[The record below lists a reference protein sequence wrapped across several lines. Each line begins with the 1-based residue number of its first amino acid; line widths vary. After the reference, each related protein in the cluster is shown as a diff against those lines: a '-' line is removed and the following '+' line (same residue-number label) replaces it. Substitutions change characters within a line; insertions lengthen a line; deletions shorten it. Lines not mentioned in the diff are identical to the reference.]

1 MRAFLIVFCLSVFSL
16 SSWAATPTP
25 EQIAQ
30 FKSLPP
36 DQQAALA
43 ASQGI
48 SLPSTGGSSQESP
61 PPMVDTVQRIAP
73 DPVDN
78 VKKEV
83 LRDQT
88 AEVKAVEKT
97 DFSGQSRYLKEP
109 SRQKMNLPVFG
120 ASLFS
125 GSPTTF
131 APVNDI
137 PIPTDYILGP
147 GDQLKIQLFGNK
159 SADYQ
164 LVIDRN
170 GTVALPEIGPVSLA
184 GLSFSDAVAVLKKEV
199 DKLGI
204 GVSASVTLGE
214 LRSFR
219 VFVMGESRNPG
230 SYLVSGMATI
240 THALYVSGGISD
252 IGSFREIQLKRQG
265 KLIASLDLY
274 DLLISGNSKQ
284 DVRLQPGD
292 TVFIPVRSRSVSISG
307 EVKRPA
313 IYELKSEKQVADL
326 IELAGGLTH
335 EAMKQKAK
343 LTRLNKDGFSVIS
356 DLNLTHQKDLKMRL
370 KDGDAITVSQGNQ
383 TFEKYV
389 SLSGQI
395 YRDGLFAWAPKMTV
409 LDLLPN
415 IKAFKRQ
422 ADLNFLLLLR
432 QTAPGEPMSVKTFS
446 WQAIA
451 SGQRSDLPLQ
461 SNDQIIV
468 LSQQA
473 GEARRSALSEVVSIL
488 KRQAT
493 MGEPPAIVS
502 IKGGVK
508 FVGTYPL
515 EPNTHLVSFIE
526 SIGGLAPNV
535 DPDYGLIKR
544 KNAKTGE
551 VYFEQFTLAGAK
563 KMLLQPEDAIVLF
576 TKDQTNRS
584 AVITDDL
591 DALRIQARKG
601 MPPKVAT
608 ISGLVKSPGVY
619 PLMDDSTVA
628 DFIDAAGG
636 LLPEMDENYLLIK
649 RKDPVTEK
657 VSFQSFKLADKATT
671 ELKPGDVVYTFNKF
685 NQDRVEVIGS
695 AIQVLYDQSEKNS
708 PPSVVSVSGVV
719 QSPGRYPIS
728 SDARVADMLNAAGG
742 LKEQT
747 LTTEAELF
755 RFKIVDGEKRES
767 DRISFNPLLALK
779 QDEQHN
785 LLLQPYDEIHF
796 KPIAQWNETS
806 VTITVKGEVRF
817 PGIYRINPGD
827 TMQDLLNRVGGF
839 TEWAEPKN
847 AVFTRENLKQREAM
861 EMQQMANDLEKN
873 LLMGLKADAGLI
885 KGDSQSILALGQSLI
900 TRLKETPA
908 IGRLVVTLDRNQP
921 VGYASTLNMEL
932 REGDVLYVPK
942 RSYEVLVT
950 GEVARAASLVYQPNM
965 SVSEYLEKSGGA
977 TKRADSDSIYIVHG
991 DGSVEKFADGW
1002 FDSALSTTVLPG
1014 DTIVVPLDIERMNPL
1029 VSWTSISSILANF
1042 AVTAATL
1049 NAIGV
1054 FN

>member
-1 MRAFLIVFCLSVFSL
+1 MRTFLVVFLFSFFSL
-16 SSWAATPTP
+16 PSLAATPTP

-30 FKSLPP
+30 FKSLSPG
-36 DQQAALA
+36 QQAAIA
-43 ASQGI
+43 ASQGV
-48 SLPSTGGSSQESP
+48 SLPGAGGVQEMP
-61 PPMVDTVQRIAP
+61 QPMVDTVQRVKL
-73 DPVDN
+73 DPIDT

-88 AEVKAVEKT
+88 AEVRAVQQT
-97 DFSGQSRYLKEP
+97 DFGGQSRYLKEP
-109 SRQKMNLPVFG
+109 ARQKMKLPVFG
-120 ASLFS
+120 ASLFA
-125 GSPTTF
+125 GNPTTF

-159 SADYQ
+159 SAEYQ

-170 GTVALPEIGPVSLA
+170 GSVALPEIGPVSLA
-184 GLSFSDAVAVLKKEV
+184 GLSFSDAVSVLKKEI

-204 GVSASVTLGE
+204 GVSSSVTLGQ

-230 SYLVSGMATI
+230 SYLVSGMATL

-252 IGSFREIQLKRQG
+252 IGSFRDIQLKRQG

-313 IYELKSEKQVADL
+313 IYELKSEKKVADL
-326 IELAGGLTH
+326 IDLAGGLTH

-356 DLNLTHQKDLKMRL
+356 DLNLTLKKDLNITL
-370 KDGDAITVSQGNQ
+370 KDGDAISVSQGNQ
-383 TFEKYV
+383 TFERYV
-389 SLSGQI
+389 SLSGQV
-395 YRDGLFAWAPKMTV
+395 YRDGLFAWSPKMTV

-422 ADLNFLLLLR
+422 ADLNYVLILR
-432 QTAPGEPMSVKTFS
+432 QMAPGEPMTVQTFS

-451 SGQRSDLPLQ
+451 SGQASDLPLN
-461 SNDQIIV
+461 SNDQVIV

-473 GEARRSALSEVVSIL
+473 GEARRSALNEVVSIL
-488 KRQAT
+488 REQSSL
-493 MGEPPAIVS
+493 GEPPAIVT

-508 FVGTYPL
+508 FAGTYPL
-515 EPNTHLVSFIE
+515 QENTHLASFIE
-526 SIGGLAPNV
+526 SIGGLRLNV
-535 DPDYGLIKR
+535 DRDYGLIKR
-544 KNAKTGE
+544 KRPETGE
-551 VYFEQFTLAGAK
+551 AYFEQFKLDQAK
-563 KMLLQPEDAIVLF
+563 RLVLQPEDLVLLF
-576 TKDQTNRS
+576 DHDKNDRS
-584 AVITDDL
+584 GIIEAELGDL
-591 DALRIQARKG
+591 YSQSRKG
-601 MPPKVAT
+601 EPPLVAGVT
-608 ISGLVKSPGVY
+608 GVVKFPGKF
-619 PLMDDSTVA
+619 PINDRGRVA
-628 DFIDAAGG
+628 DILLAAGG
-636 LLPEMDENYLLIK
+636 L
-649 RKDPVTEK
+649 TEK
-657 VSFQSFKLADKATT
+657 
-671 ELKPGDVVYTFNKF
+671 
-685 NQDRVEVIGS
+685 
-695 AIQVLYDQSEKNS
+695 
-708 PPSVVSVSGVV
+708 
-719 QSPGRYPIS
+719 
-728 SDARVADMLNAAGG
+728 
-742 LKEQT
+742 T
-747 LTTEAELF
+747 LSTEAELF
-755 RFKIVDGEKRES
+755 RYRIENGEKRVS
-767 DRISFNPLLALK
+767 DRLMFNPQLAL
-779 QDEQHN
+779 QNNEQHN
-785 LLLQPYDEIHF
+785 LLLQPYDEINL

-806 VTITVKGEVRF
+806 VSVTVKGEVRY
-817 PGIYRINPGD
+817 PGVYRINPGD
-827 TMQDLLNRVGGF
+827 TMQDLLKRVGGF

-847 AVFTRENLKQREAM
+847 VVFTRENLKQREAM

-900 TRLKETPA
+900 SRLKSTPA
-908 IGRLVVTLDRNQP
+908 LGRLVVTLDRNDP

-965 SVSEYLEKSGGA
+965 SVSEYLGRSGGA
-977 TKRADSDSIYIVHG
+977 TKRADNDSIYIVHG
-991 DGSVEKFADGW
+991 DGSVERFADGW

-1042 AVTAATL
+1042 ALTAATL

>member
-1 MRAFLIVFCLSVFSL
+1 MRTFLVVSLLSFFSL
-16 SSWAATPTP
+16 PSLAVMPTP

-30 FKSLPP
+30 FKSLSP
-36 DQQAALA
+36 DQQAAIA
-43 ASQGI
+43 ASQGV
-48 SLPSTGGSSQESP
+48 SLPGASSGTQETPQS
-61 PPMVDTVQRIAP
+61 MVDTVQRVKP
-73 DPVDN
+73 DPIDT

-88 AEVKAVEKT
+88 AEVKAVQQT
-97 DFSGQSRYLKEP
+97 DFGGQSRYLKEP
-109 SRQKMNLPVFG
+109 ARQKMNLPVFG
-120 ASLFS
+120 ASLFA
-125 GSPTTF
+125 GNPTTF

-159 SADYQ
+159 SAEYQ

-170 GTVALPEIGPVSLA
+170 GSVALPEIGPVSLA
-184 GLSFSDAVAVLKKEV
+184 GLSFSDAVTVLKKEI

-204 GVSASVTLGE
+204 GVSASVTLGQ

-230 SYLVSGMATI
+230 SYLVSGMATL

-252 IGSFREIQLKRQG
+252 IGSFRDIQLKRQG

-313 IYELKSEKQVADL
+313 IYELKSEKKVADL
-326 IELAGGLTH
+326 VELAGGLTH
-335 EAMKQKAK
+335 EAIRQNAK

-356 DLNLTHQKDLKMRL
+356 DLNLTLKKDLNMTL
-370 KDGDAITVSQGNQ
+370 KDGDAISVSQGSQ

-389 SLSGQI
+389 SLSGQV
-395 YRDGLFAWAPKMTV
+395 YRDGLFAWTPKMTV

-422 ADLNFLLLLR
+422 ADLNYLLLLR

-451 SGQRSDLPLQ
+451 SGQAADLALH
-461 SNDQIIV
+461 SNDQVII

-473 GEARRSALSEVVSIL
+473 GEARRSALNEVVSIL
-488 KRQAT
+488 KQQAT
-493 MGEPPAIVS
+493 LGKPPAIVS

-508 FVGTYPL
+508 FAGTYPL
-515 EPNTHLVSFIE
+515 EKNTRLANFIE
-526 SIGGLAPNV
+526 SIGGLRPNV
-535 DPDYGLIKR
+535 DGDYGLIKR
-544 KNAKTGE
+544 KRPETGE
-551 VYFEQFTLAGAK
+551 IYFEQFTLAQAEK
-563 KMLLQPEDAIVLF
+563 LVLQPEDLVLLFDRDQNDRSDVIENELGDLYSQSRKDEPPLIVSVTGVVKFPGKFPISNEGRVAGAIL
-576 TKDQTNRS
+576 
-584 AVITDDL
+584 
-591 DALRIQARKG
+591 
-601 MPPKVAT
+601 
-608 ISGLVKSPGVY
+608 
-619 PLMDDSTVA
+619 
-628 DFIDAAGG
+628 AAGG
-636 LLPEMDENYLLIK
+636 L
-649 RKDPVTEK
+649 TEK
-657 VSFQSFKLADKATT
+657 T
-671 ELKPGDVVYTFNKF
+671 
-685 NQDRVEVIGS
+685 
-695 AIQVLYDQSEKNS
+695 
-708 PPSVVSVSGVV
+708 
-719 QSPGRYPIS
+719 
-728 SDARVADMLNAAGG
+728 LN
-742 LKEQT
+742 
-747 LTTEAELF
+747 TEAELF
-755 RFKIVDGEKRES
+755 RYRIEDGDKRVS
-767 DRISFNPLLALK
+767 DRLIFNPQFAL
-779 QDEQHN
+779 QNDEQHN
-785 LLLQPYDEIHF
+785 LLLQPYDEIHL
-796 KPIAQWNETS
+796 KPIAQWDETS
-806 VTITVKGEVRF
+806 VSVTVKGEVRY
-817 PGIYRINPGD
+817 PGIYRINPGE
-827 TMQDLLNRVGGF
+827 TMQDLLKRVGGF

-847 AVFTRENLKQREAM
+847 AVFTRENLRKREAM

-885 KGDSQSILALGQSLI
+885 KGDSQSILSLGQNLI

-908 IGRLVVTLDRNQP
+908 VGRLVVTLDRGDS

-965 SVSEYLEKSGGA
+965 TVSDYLGKSGGA
-977 TKRADSDSIYIVHG
+977 TKRADKESIYIVHG

-1002 FDSALSTTVLPG
+1002 FDSALSTTILPG